1 MFMQGTIWEDI
12 HCIEYQEMN
21 WYMNNVGA
29 YLDCIESN
37 RNKKLM
43 VLAINHYK
51 NLCSECTNEEWQLK
65 ARIGIRMDVA
75 PLALDL
81 PFTDCPDE

>member
-1 MFMQGTIWEDI
+1 
-12 HCIEYQEMN
+12 
-21 WYMNNVGA
+21 
-29 YLDCIESN
+29 
-37 RNKKLM
+37 M

-51 NLCSECTNEEWQLK
+51 NLCSECTNEEWQLN

>member
-1 MFMQGTIWEDI
+1 LYLISRNEFI
-12 HCIEYQEMN
+12 Y
-21 WYMNNVGA
+21 NNGF
-29 YLDCIESN
+29 YLDCIEFN
-37 RNKKLM
+37 KNKKRM